1 MDQVSG
7 IVDYLLANPIFLVP
21 LLLMV
26 AGMLYAI
33 LKKLIKMAAI
43 VAIAGALYLALMEY
57 FGSGFD
63 GAGVVGPAWWGRLS
77 TRQA

>member
-7 IVDYLLANPIFLVP
+7 IVDYLLANPIFLIP

-43 VAIAGALYLALMEY
+43 VAIAGALYLALVEY
-57 FGSGFD
+57 FGSG
-63 GAGVVGPAWWGRLS
+63 L
-77 TRQA
+77 